1 MTRKCIPCEGGIP
14 PLNDKQIQDELS
26 NLKGWVLRKNII
38 EKDFTFETYLDGLNF
53 AYSVGQLAEEEGHHP
68 EMCLGYKRLVIKLTT
83 FAIGGL
89 SENDFILASKID
101 EMHDDFK
108 IATK

>member
-14 PLNDKQIQDELS
+14 PLNKKQIQDELS
-26 NLKGWVLRKNII
+26 KLKGWVLRKNSI

-53 AYSVGQLAEEEGHHP
+53 VYSVGHLAEDEGHHP
-68 EMCLGYKRLVIKLTT
+68 EMCLGYKRLVIRLTT

-101 EMHDDFK
+101 EIHDNFL
-108 IATK
+108 ISS

>member
-14 PLNDKQIQDELS
+14 PLSEKQIQDELS
-26 NLKGWVLRKNII
+26 KLKGWVLRKNSI

-53 AYSVGQLAEEEGHHP
+53 VYSVGQLAEDESHHP
-68 EMCLGYKRLVIKLTT
+68 EMCLGYKRLKIILTT

-101 EMHDDFK
+101 EISSNLVF
-108 IATK
+108 

>member
-1 MTRKCIPCEGGIP
+1 MTRKCVPCEGGIP
-14 PLNDKQIQDELS
+14 PLNEKQIQDELS
-26 NLKGWVLRKNII
+26 KLKGWVLRKNII

-53 AYSVGQLAEEEGHHP
+53 VYAVGELAEDEGHHP
-68 EMCLGYKRLVIKLTT
+68 EMSLGYKRVVIKLTT

-101 EMHDDFK
+101 EVHDNL
-108 IATK
+108 ISS